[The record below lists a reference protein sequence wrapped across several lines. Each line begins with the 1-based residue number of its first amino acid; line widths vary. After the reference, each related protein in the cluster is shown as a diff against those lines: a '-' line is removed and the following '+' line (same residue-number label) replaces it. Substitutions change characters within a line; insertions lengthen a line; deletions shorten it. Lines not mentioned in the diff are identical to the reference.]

1 MRRLALSPRG
11 RRRSPLGRDFWL
23 YFSGQAVSQFG
34 SSFTAFAL
42 PLLVYK
48 LTGSATSLAITT
60 AATFVPY
67 LLFGLVLGA
76 VSDRVDR
83 RLMMLRTDLARAA
96 VIAALPLLALAGL
109 LSVWEIYLVTF
120 VQSTLTI
127 LFNCGEFAAIPAL
140 VGEGELVAANA
151 RIMATNNIG
160 PILGPSIAGALVVL
174 VPVSQLLFV
183 DAASFVVSAG
193 CLAAI
198 CRSFNPGPV
207 GERSGS
213 PLAGLM
219 RDVREGLVYVWGHRL
234 LRSISLMMA
243 LINFVYA
250 TATSQLVLFAKR
262 TLHASNAEIG
272 FLFACGAAGI
282 VAVSLAAG
290 PLRRRLS
297 FAVTALGALVVSGLA
312 LTAMALL
319 HSYLAALALW
329 GAAQGFGLLL
339 NINTGALRQAIVPPQ
354 LFGRVVSVAQVL
366 AWSVIPLG
374 AVAGA
379 AAIGAAGVVPVYAA
393 MGILAALIAGAFG
406 LGPVGEGDRYLR
418 EVAVPQA
425 ATSGE

>member
-1 MRRLALSPRG
+1 
-11 RRRSPLGRDFWL
+11 
-23 YFSGQAVSQFG
+23 
-34 SSFTAFAL
+34 
-42 PLLVYK
+42 
-48 LTGSATSLAITT
+48 
-60 AATFVPY
+60 
-67 LLFGLVLGA
+67 
-76 VSDRVDR
+76 
-83 RLMMLRTDLARAA
+83 
-96 VIAALPLLALAGL
+96 
-109 LSVWEIYLVTF
+109 
-120 VQSTLTI
+120 
-127 LFNCGEFAAIPAL
+127 
-140 VGEGELVAANA
+140 
-151 RIMATNNIG
+151 
-160 PILGPSIAGALVVL
+160 
-174 VPVSQLLFV
+174 
-183 DAASFVVSAG
+183 
-193 CLAAI
+193 
-198 CRSFNPGPV
+198 
-207 GERSGS
+207 
-213 PLAGLM
+213 
-219 RDVREGLVYVWGHRL
+219 
-234 LRSISLMMA
+234 MMA

-366 AWSVIPLG
+366 AWSAIPLG